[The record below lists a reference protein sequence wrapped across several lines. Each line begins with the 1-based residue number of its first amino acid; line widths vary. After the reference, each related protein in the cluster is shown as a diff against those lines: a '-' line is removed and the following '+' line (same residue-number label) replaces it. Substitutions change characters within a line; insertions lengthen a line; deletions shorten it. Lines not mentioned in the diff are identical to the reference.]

1 MGGGERG
8 GARRTFNGWEHV
20 VQESKHER
28 SPRHCQS
35 TATSIVSSLCT
46 RPPNLGLL
54 DSNSSSLP
62 SLVALPAWTVSSY
75 SPLDGQED
83 EVPPVLRVC
92 KVLDGTGDIQQ
103 PERVGERRECDGVE
117 QRCYRSRYEDHLGW
131 RREDGMRR
139 ERSRR
144 CLNCSTVRLFTSV
157 HLFVSLPFLGFLGAM
172 STSHELL
179 ATSLST
185 AKASA
190 SVVLVLVRSHPN
202 SLSANTQLT
211 RCGRPVQL
219 YGYILRARGLITPG
233 GESVRPFVPRW
244 ACTELLPTLQS
255 PRRSLHVPSPRTSP
269 SLVRDSCCLRYF
281 SQRLDRSQLC
291 PT

>member
-1 MGGGERG
+1 VGGGERG
-8 GARRTFNGWEHV
+8 RARLTFNGWEHV

-144 CLNCSTVRLFTSV
+144 CLDCSTVHVFAGLRLAPIPRLPWGHV
-157 HLFVSLPFLGFLGAM
+157 HDSRATGYLPVHSQGLGVCRPRPREISSQLFVGQHSTDEMWSLYP
-172 STSHELL
+172 
-179 ATSLST
+179 
-185 AKASA
+185 
-190 SVVLVLVRSHPN
+190 VVRVRS
-202 SLSANTQLT
+202 T
-211 RCGRPVQL
+211 RPWTHYAWGR
-219 YGYILRARGLITPG
+219 
-233 GESVRPFVPRW
+233 E
-244 ACTELLPTLQS
+244 
-255 PRRSLHVPSPRTSP
+255 RTSFRPALGLHRAPPDP
-269 SLVRDSCCLRYF
+269 SVSSTLTPCSLA
-281 SQRLDRSQLC
+281 
-291 PT
+291 